1 MDHRT
6 QALLNKVPGI
16 ADVPVLG
23 QLFRSHSINR
33 TNTELLV
40 LVTPHIVD
48 PVHTQMA
55 APEVAQPPIPYINN
69 PSFDTDLPGI
79 VKKSQTPP
87 SSK

>member
-1 MDHRT
+1 
-6 QALLNKVPGI
+6 
-16 ADVPVLG
+16 
-23 QLFRSHSINR
+23 
-33 TNTELLV
+33 V

-55 APEVAQPPIPYINN
+55 TPEVAQPPIPYINN
-69 PSFDTDLPGI
+69 PSFDTSLPGI